1 MRSNY
6 ILFKTKNSNYYLY
19 SFGKNQILLLNP
31 ALYQLILMHKNGND
45 LNVWTKSLKS
55 KTRLDDS
62 IEYSKQEIMYQF
74 NKFLFLFN
82 NGYFEEFVISK
93 FNYTGDDI
101 NYFISNTRQVT
112 FEVTERCNLSCD
124 YCVYGKFYTNR
135 KSLDKNLSINS
146 AKKTLEFLFERWSSS
161 FNSSHDRKISIGF
174 YGGEP
179 LLCYE
184 FVVEIVNYVKKFP
197 LFIQNMIEF
206 SMTTNGVVLDHYIPF
221 LVENNFNLL
230 ISLDGGT
237 EFNNSYRT
245 FKNRTSAYNII
256 ISNILNVKNA
266 YPEYFEKY
274 VRFNSV
280 LHNRNSIN
288 EITEFFRNKFNK
300 VPSISE
306 LATDSINPE
315 CKDEF
320 LNFFKRDEQIN
331 KTQYKNEI
339 SDQEERVE
347 IKFERLVKFFG
358 AYSGFSKENY
368 LDLLINKKEKLY
380 IPTATCRPFTRMVFI
395 TADGK
400 ILPCERIGHEYV
412 LGYVDDDKLHINYD
426 EIANSINSRLD
437 SIYDKYCNRCVFQFQ
452 CNTCVFHTNI
462 GSEKFHCGEFKKY
475 SESKMEKMF
484 ADHISVLEEK
494 PETYLKITKYKLI

>member
-1 MRSNY
+1 MRSKY

-19 SFGKNQILLLNP
+19 SFAKNQILLLNP
-31 ALYQLILMHKNGND
+31 PLYQLLLMHKSGKD
-45 LNVWTKSLKS
+45 LNAWIKSIKS
-55 KTRLDDS
+55 KTKLDDS
-62 IEYSKQEIMYQF
+62 KEYSKHEIIYQF
-74 NKFLFLFN
+74 NKYLFLLN
-82 NGYFEEFVISK
+82 NGYFEEPILNK
-93 FNYTGDDI
+93 FKYTGDDI

-124 YCVYGKFYTNR
+124 YCVYGKYYTNR
-135 KSLDKNLSINS
+135 KSLDKNLSVKS
-146 AKKTLEFLFERWSSS
+146 AKTTLDFLFKRWSSS
-161 FNSSHDRKISIGF
+161 FNSSYDRKISIGF

-184 FVVEIVNYVKKFP
+184 FVYEIVDYVKRFP
-197 LFIQNMIEF
+197 LFAQNMIEF

-221 LVENNFNLL
+221 LVENKFNLL

-237 EFNNSYRT
+237 EFNNSYRK
-245 FKNRTSAYNII
+245 FKNKTSAYNII
-256 ISNILNVKNA
+256 ISNILNIKNK
-266 YPEYFEKY
+266 YPEYFEKF

-288 EITEFFRNKFNK
+288 DITKFFKNNFNK
-300 VPSISE
+300 VPNISE

-315 CKDEF
+315 YKDEF
-320 LNFFKRDEQIN
+320 LDFFKRDEPIN
-331 KTQYKNEI
+331 KIQNRKKI
-339 SDQEERVE
+339 SNQEERIE

-380 IPTATCRPFTRMVFI
+380 VPTATCKPFTRMVFI
-395 TADGK
+395 TAEGK

-412 LGYVDDDKLHINYD
+412 LGCVDDEKLHINYN
-426 EIANSINSRLD
+426 EIANDINSHLD
-437 SIYDKYCNRCVFQFQ
+437 TIYDKYCNRCVFQFQ

-475 SESKMEKMF
+475 SESKMEEMF

-494 PETYLKITKYKLI
+494 PETYLKITKFKFI